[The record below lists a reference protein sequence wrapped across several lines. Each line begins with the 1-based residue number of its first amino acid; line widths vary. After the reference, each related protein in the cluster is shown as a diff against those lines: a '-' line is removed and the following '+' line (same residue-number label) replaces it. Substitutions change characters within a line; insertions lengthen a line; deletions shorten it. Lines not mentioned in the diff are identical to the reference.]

1 MMLSKCILD
10 STADVRQNRSY
21 LPLISPF
28 LILQSDKKKV
38 IRTKTSLRWMRS
50 KETTLVGV
58 HALIG
63 GKAVDNVESLEV
75 WLYDDTCL
83 QVVPTTKQELAEMIT
98 AGERKR
104 LAEHSL
110 LPEVRAAAP
119 EDTLISN
126 SFGCRE
132 QIKRNS
138 TRRALHRAEVLLG
151 VCQ

>member
-1 MMLSKCILD
+1 M
-10 STADVRQNRSY
+10 
-21 LPLISPF
+21 P
-28 LILQSDKKKV
+28 
-38 IRTKTSLRWMRS
+38 S

-63 GKAVDNVESLEV
+63 GKTVDNVESLEV
-75 WLYDDTCL
+75 WLCDDTCL
-83 QVVPTTKQELAEMIT
+83 QVVPTTEQELAEMIT

-110 LPEVRAAAP
+110 LPAGRAAAP

-126 SFGCRE
+126 SFSCRE